1 VTIRQVDVRLIFVMP
16 FLFGIMKNDNIKRVH
31 VAMMKHLSHG
41 LSWRWAVLGAAG
53 CLVACAT
60 DPGSASTA
68 AESATT
74 QFPALID
81 DRLGRAAERSAT
93 ALETLAMIERT
104 RTPPSPVRVDEAL
117 LSPELRQPIT
127 IGWAGPA
134 NEAVRRIAETVG
146 YRYVESG
153 ARPSAPVLI
162 ALDARERAAGQILS
176 DIGLRVQGAASVIVN
191 QRARLVE
198 YRHGVVATAS
208 PRPRPATTASAPRSP
223 ASAASAARATSSMPG
238 GGATGRPAHCPPCE
252 GAVQAEGGGR

>member
-1 VTIRQVDVRLIFVMP
+1 MMAYRISGFFRRFVT
-16 FLFGIMKNDNIKRVH
+16 
-31 VAMMKHLSHG
+31 
-41 LSWRWAVLGAAG
+41 LGMTA

-60 DPGSASTA
+60 SPEPASTS
-68 AESATT
+68 AESATSG
-74 QFPALID
+74 FPALID

-117 LSPELRQPIT
+117 LSQELRQPIT

-153 ARPSAPVLI
+153 ARPAAPVLI

-198 YRHGVVATAS
+198 FRHGAVGSVT
-208 PRPRPATTASAPRSP
+208 PRPRATAGASTPRPPS
-223 ASAASAARATSSMPG
+223 SSTSAARTTSSTPAA
-238 GGATGRPAHCPPCE
+238 GATGRPAHCPPCE
-252 GAVQAEGGGR
+252 ATVQADGGGR

>member
-1 VTIRQVDVRLIFVMP
+1 
-16 FLFGIMKNDNIKRVH
+16 
-31 VAMMKHLSHG
+31 
-41 LSWRWAVLGAAG
+41 
-53 CLVACAT
+53 
-60 DPGSASTA
+60 
-68 AESATT
+68 
-74 QFPALID
+74 LID

-117 LSPELRQPIT
+117 LSQELRQPIT

-153 ARPSAPVLI
+153 ARPAAPVLM
-162 ALDARERAAGQILS
+162 ALEARERAAGQILS

-198 YRHGVVATAS
+198 FRHGAVGSVT
-208 PRPRPATTASAPRSP
+208 PRPRATAGASTPRPPS
-223 ASAASAARATSSMPG
+223 SSTSAARTTSSTPAA
-238 GGATGRPAHCPPCE
+238 GATGRPAHCPPCE
-252 GAVQAEGGGR
+252 ATVQADGGGR